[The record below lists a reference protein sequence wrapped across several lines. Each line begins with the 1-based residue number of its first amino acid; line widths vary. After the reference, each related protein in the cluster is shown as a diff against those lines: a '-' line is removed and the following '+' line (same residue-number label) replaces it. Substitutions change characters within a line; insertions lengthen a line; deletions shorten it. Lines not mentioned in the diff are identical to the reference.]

1 MLTEAETD
9 ALLLSL
15 KVSFWSLIATLPFA
29 IALGWLLARREF
41 RGKMLVNALITLPL
55 VLPPVVTGFILL
67 IVFGKQGW
75 IGAWLF
81 DWFGI
86 EIAFRWTGAVV
97 AASVMA
103 FPLIVRPIRLS
114 FEAID
119 PKLEQA
125 AATLGAGGWRRFA
138 TISLPLALP
147 GIIAGGTLGFAK
159 ALGEFGATITLV
171 SNIPGETQTLSM
183 AVYSLLQVP
192 GQEGAVMRLTLI
204 AIAISVGAVILSE
217 VLARRS
223 RRRLATDQAAAHA

>member
-15 KVSFWSLIATLPFA
+15 KVSAWSLIATLPIA
-29 IALGWLLARREF
+29 IALGWVLARKEF

-55 VLPPVVTGFILL
+55 VLPPVVTGFVLL

-75 IGAWLF
+75 IGAWLY

-114 FEAID
+114 FEAVD
-119 PKLEQA
+119 PRLEQA
-125 AATLGAGGWRRFA
+125 AATLGAGRWRRFV

-147 GIIAGGTLGFAK
+147 GIIAGGILGFAK

-192 GQEGAVMRLTLI
+192 GREGAVMRLTLI
-204 AIAISVGAVILSE
+204 AIVISVGAVILSE

-223 RRRLATDQAAAHA
+223 RRRLAADQAAAHA